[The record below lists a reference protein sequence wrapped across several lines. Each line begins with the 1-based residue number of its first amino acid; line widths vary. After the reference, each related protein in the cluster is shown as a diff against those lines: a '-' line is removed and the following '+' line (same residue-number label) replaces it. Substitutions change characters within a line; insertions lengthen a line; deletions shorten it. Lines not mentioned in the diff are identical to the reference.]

1 VATLHEL
8 RIEAGLS
15 INRLAQLADVDRNTV
30 TRAEEGR
37 PIQEVK
43 AYAIVQAIAR
53 QLGRSIKLSEVD
65 DLQVL

>member
-1 VATLHEL
+1 MATLHEL

-15 INRLAQLADVDRNTV
+15 IHRLAQLADVDRNTV